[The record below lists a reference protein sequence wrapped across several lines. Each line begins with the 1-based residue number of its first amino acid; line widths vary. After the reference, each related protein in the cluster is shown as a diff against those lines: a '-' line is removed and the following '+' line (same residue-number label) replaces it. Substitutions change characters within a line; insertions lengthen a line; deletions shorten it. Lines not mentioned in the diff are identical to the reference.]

1 MAKRWTV
8 KEDLFIHAYFDALGD
23 MIGPH
28 DLGRPKGAAAK
39 RARVLKQSGA
49 WAALDRMNAAEFEF
63 RMIAGHRLPET
74 E

>member
-1 MAKRWTV
+1 MGKRWTP
-8 KEDLFIHAYFDALGD
+8 KEDMFIHAYFDAAGD

-39 RARVLKQSGA
+39 RARALKQSGA
-49 WAALDRMNAAEFEF
+49 WAALDRMSSAEFEF
-63 RMIAGHRLPET
+63 RLLAGHPVPET